1 MQPEIPRR
9 VFVAAAAALVLFAGS
24 PRASALEPAD
34 LAHAL
39 VATQTTPPKVPVPP
53 PKVTAAGR
61 CASLEQQFATAVLL
75 HLTAKKVA
83 AARKLAEDGSE
94 DCTAKKYS
102 LGTRRL
108 VAALAM
114 LGITP
119 KL

>member
-1 MQPEIPRR
+1 MPRR
-9 VFVAAAAALVLFAGS
+9 AIAAAVAALILFAGS
-24 PRASALEPAD
+24 PLAGAAEPAGV
-34 LAHAL
+34 AGAL
-39 VATQTTPPKVPVPP
+39 TALQTTPPAKIPVTPPP

-75 HLTAKKVA
+75 RLTAKKLA

-94 DCTAKKYS
+94 DCAVKKYS

-108 VAALAM
+108 VAAFAI
-114 LGITP
+114 LGLTP

>member
-1 MQPEIPRR
+1 MPRR
-9 VFVAAAAALVLFAGS
+9 VFAAAAAALVLFAGS
-24 PRASALEPAD
+24 PRAGALEPAD

-39 VATQTTPPKVPVPP
+39 VATQTTPPPKIPIPP

-75 HLTAKKVA
+75 HLTAKKLV

-94 DCTAKKYS
+94 DCAAKKYS